1 MSIKYG
7 ILPIKDIEEIIL
19 KIQAYEMAMEES
31 FGKCRTIQ
39 QLIEDGEMPHV
50 YFELIAAKENAWT
63 LQSSKR
69 NEKKRK
75 NYLKLTRDYSR
86 IAKPDKTE

>member
-1 MSIKYG
+1 MSTKYG
-7 ILPIKDIEEIIL
+7 ILPIGDIEEIIL

-50 YFELIAAKENAWT
+50 YFELIAAKENAWE
-63 LQSSKR
+63 QMQ
-69 NEKKRK
+69 EKEI
-75 NYLKLTRDYSR
+75 N
-86 IAKPDKTE
+86 